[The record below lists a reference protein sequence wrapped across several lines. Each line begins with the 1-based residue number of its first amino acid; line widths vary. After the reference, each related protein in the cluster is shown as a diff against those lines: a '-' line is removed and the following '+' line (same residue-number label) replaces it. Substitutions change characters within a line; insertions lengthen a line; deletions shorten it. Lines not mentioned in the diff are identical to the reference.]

1 MSLQKDICNKL
12 KKAII
17 YGKLSPGEKLSGFEL
32 AKKMDVSRTPIRE
45 ALRRLQMEGYTTVS
59 PNKGAYVS
67 RLPPEEIED
76 IYNVISLLEGYVVEL
91 SAIKI
96 NNTELNRLIKLKK
109 LLFFCT
115 SKKKDIVIILRK
127 ILNFS
132 TSLLSFVVMIS

>member
-1 MSLQKDICNKL
+1 MLLQNNIYSKIIKS
-12 KKAII
+12 II
-17 YGKLSPGEKLSGFEL
+17 YGILSPGGKLSEIEL
-32 AKKMDVSRTPIRE
+32 AKKSSSSRTPIRE

-91 SAIKI
+91 AAIKI

-109 LLFFCT
+109 
-115 SKKKDIVIILRK
+115 
-127 ILNFS
+127 
-132 TSLLSFVVMIS
+132 